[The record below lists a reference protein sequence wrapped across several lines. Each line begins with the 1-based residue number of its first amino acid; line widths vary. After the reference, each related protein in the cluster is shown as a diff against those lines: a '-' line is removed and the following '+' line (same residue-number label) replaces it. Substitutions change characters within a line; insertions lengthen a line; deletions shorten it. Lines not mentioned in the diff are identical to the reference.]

1 MKRSLLVDA
10 SESGITA
17 IQMRGRANLGAGMD
31 RGKEAGA
38 AARRWRKVAME
49 ELGEYFAGRSRSFS
63 ACCDLSGLP
72 AFTREVLRVTSRIPY
87 GEVRSYRWVA
97 EQLGKPKAS
106 RAVGNALARNPIPI
120 IIPCHRVV
128 RSDGHLGGYA
138 LGLKWKRKLL
148 QLEKSAGAT
157 ERQNAGRGAKRRLH

>member
-1 MKRSLLVDA
+1 MKRSLSVDV
-10 SESGITA
+10 SEAGITA
-17 IQMRGRANLGAGMD
+17 IQMRGRKKPGAGLA

-38 AARRWRKVAME
+38 AARRWRKVGLE
-49 ELGEYFAGRSRSFS
+49 ELDAYFAGRLRSFS
-63 ACCDLSGLP
+63 ACCDLTGLP
-72 AFTREVLRVTSRIPY
+72 AFTREVLRVTSGIPY
-87 GEVRSYRWVA
+87 GDVRSYRWVA

-148 QLEKSAGAT
+148 ELEK
-157 ERQNAGRGAKRRLH
+157 GRGRDRRAKRG